1 MDINILIILR
11 GMGEANSTDNDN
23 HWQVLTLLVVSL
35 ASSQVEYN
43 DLLLIQT
50 KVITSHD
57 LPYVFKE
64 VS

>member
-1 MDINILIILR
+1 
-11 GMGEANSTDNDN
+11 MGEANSTDNGN

-35 ASSQVEYN
+35 ASFQVEYN

-50 KVITSHD
+50 KLITTHD